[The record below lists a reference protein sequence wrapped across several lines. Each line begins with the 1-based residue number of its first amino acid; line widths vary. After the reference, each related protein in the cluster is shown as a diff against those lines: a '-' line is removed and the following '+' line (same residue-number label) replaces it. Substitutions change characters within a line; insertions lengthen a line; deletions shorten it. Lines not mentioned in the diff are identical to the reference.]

1 MRWQVP
7 SGVGEPDRP
16 SPRLRTVAPNVNDA
30 PASGLLSLTETDS
43 TARSGF

>member
-7 SGVGEPDRP
+7 SGIGEPDRP
-16 SPRLRTVAPNVNDA
+16 SPRLRTVALSVNDA